1 MAPLLR
7 LLQGCSLAALLVH
20 TACGTRIQHGLDER
34 QANELAAVLSERG
47 FDARKVEEEGR
58 RPTWA
63 IEVSSEQA
71 GDAVRIL
78 AELGLPRP
86 RNEGFREVFKP
97 GLVPDPMEQH
107 VRFLEAAAG
116 ELAQTLEAVD
126 GVASARVH
134 LVVPAATRAGLP
146 PVPAKAAAHL
156 RIRPGALDR
165 VLALRPALRE
175 LIASG
180 VEGLNPQAV
189 TLVVTEV
196 VSSVPAPPV
205 RAPSGRNLVLVG
217 SLSAVALTLGAS
229 MILLARRFGASS
241 RRRSTASA
249 SAPSSSAQTRAPP
262 GR

>member
-1 MAPLLR
+1 VPALVRVLR
-7 LLQGCSLAALLVH
+7 SCKLVLLVAGA
-20 TACGTRIQHGLDER
+20 ACGARVQHGLDER
-34 QANELAAVLSERG
+34 QANELSAVLSERG

-71 GDAVRIL
+71 TDAVRVL

-97 GLVPDPMEQH
+97 GLVPDPLEQH

-134 LVVPAATRAGLP
+134 LVVPAAGRSGLP
-146 PVPAKAAAHL
+146 SAPAKAAAHL
-156 RIRPGALDR
+156 RIRPGSLDR
-165 VLALRPALRE
+165 VLALRPALKE

-180 VEGLNPQAV
+180 VEGLSPDAV

-196 VSSVPAPPV
+196 VSSVPAPRMQPV
-205 RAPSGRNLVLVG
+205 ASRHLLLVG
-217 SLSAVALTLGAS
+217 ALAALALVVGAAI
-229 MILLARRFGASS
+229 ILLARSRGASA
-241 RRRSTASA
+241 RRRGTLSRSGAVTSSQLRAS
-249 SAPSSSAQTRAPP
+249 P

>member
-1 MAPLLR
+1 VLTLAR
-7 LLQGCSLAALLVH
+7 LVRGCSLVALLVF

-63 IEVSSEQA
+63 IEVSPEQA
-71 GDAVRIL
+71 GDAVRVL

-134 LVVPAATRAGLP
+134 LVVPAAARAGVP

-180 VEGLNPQAV
+180 VEGLSPEAV

-205 RAPSGRNLVLVG
+205 RPAPSRNLVLVG
-217 SLSAVALTLGAS
+217 LLSALTLTVGAS
-229 MILLARRFGASS
+229 MILLVRRLGAAS
-241 RRRSTASA
+241 RPRGTTA
-249 SAPSSSAQTRAPP
+249 PPSSAQLRAPP